1 NSYNIR
7 VTVDMT
13 DSRPI
18 IELQKFFGGSIAQVN
33 RKALNRKPTTYWRV
47 SGKLAEKAIRILQP
61 FLLVKVEQAVIAL
74 QLRDRINITPR
85 KGREHLSSEEL
96 KIRADLK
103 TQIGILNKRGLYV

>member
-1 NSYNIR
+1 GRPVGNLAGRNNTTPQYFAGLVDGDGCIGIEHYKRTNSYNIR

-33 RKALNRKPTTYWRV
+33 RKALTRKPTTYWRV
-47 SGKLAEKAIRILQP
+47 SGKLAEKAILILQP

-74 QLRDRINITPR
+74 
-85 KGREHLSSEEL
+85 
-96 KIRADLK
+96 
-103 TQIGILNKRGLYV
+103 